1 MLSHVQSLCRRLGN
15 GNGTVREWPLR
26 EGASWRRD
34 DRRSKLELMT
44 RTIEDLIPDYL
55 RGLPVYV
62 PGKPIEEVE
71 RELKVHA
78 VKLASN
84 ENPLGPSPKAIAAAH
99 AVLGDANRYPDG
111 GTHLLRKAL
120 AERHGV
126 SPEEV
131 FIGLGSSEIIDL
143 ASRVLLRAGLQGL
156 TSEGTYAPFSVAI
169 RASGAELVLVP
180 QREFA
185 FDLKA
190 MSRAITPK
198 TGVIYLA
205 NPNNPTGSAFTSKEF
220 EEFLARVPDGVL
232 VVLDEAYI
240 DYAMSMGLRDAV
252 EAYRKRKNLL
262 ILRTF
267 SKVYGLAGLR
277 IGYAIGRPELL
288 SAMNKLRTPFNTSG
302 VAQAAALA
310 ALDDNEHVTRCIQ
323 SNAAERKRLSE
334 GLTKLGFRPV
344 ASEAN
349 FVFMVV
355 GPEATALSDGLLQ
368 MGVIVR
374 PLGWMGFPEAMRI
387 SVGTAEENDKCLS
400 AMTQVIS
407 RRAGKSE
414 LAAR

>member
-1 MLSHVQSLCRRLGN
+1 MATAGEHDW
-15 GNGTVREWPLR
+15 RED
-26 EGASWRRD
+26 GGG
-34 DRRSKLELMT
+34 SKLEEMT
-44 RTIEDLIPDYL
+44 RTIEELIPDYL

-71 RELKVHA
+71 RELKIHA

-84 ENPLGPSPKAIAAAH
+84 ENPLGPSPLGIAAAR

-111 GTHLLRKAL
+111 GTHVLRQTL
-120 AERHGV
+120 AERLGV
-126 SPEEV
+126 SAEEIFV
-131 FIGLGSSEIIDL
+131 GLGSSEIIDL
-143 ASRVLLRAGLQGL
+143 AARVLLRAGLQGL

-169 RASGAELVLVP
+169 RASGAQLVLAP
-180 QREFA
+180 QRDFA
-185 FDLKA
+185 FDPAA
-190 MSRAITPK
+190 MAKAITPK

-205 NPNNPTGSAFTSKEF
+205 NPNNPTGSTFGRAEF
-220 EEFLARVPDGVL
+220 EEFLAAVPDGVL

-240 DYAMSMGLRDAV
+240 HYAVSMGLKDSV
-252 EAYRKRKNLL
+252 EAYGKRKNLL

-267 SKVYGLAGLR
+267 SKVFGLAGLR
-277 IGYAIGRPELL
+277 IGYAIGQPELL

-310 ALDDNEHVTRCIQ
+310 ALDDQEHVTRCIA
-323 SNAAERKRLSE
+323 SNARERKRLSE
-334 GLTKLGFRPV
+334 GLAKLGFPPV

-349 FVFMVV
+349 FVFIVV
-355 GPEATALSDGLLQ
+355 GPEAEALSDELLQ
-368 MGVIVR
+368 VGVIVR

-400 AMTQVIS
+400 AMARVLS
-407 RRAGKSE
+407 GKDRDALKRAPTAPKKGE

>member
-1 MLSHVQSLCRRLGN
+1 
-15 GNGTVREWPLR
+15 
-26 EGASWRRD
+26 
-34 DRRSKLELMT
+34 MT
-44 RTIEDLIPDYL
+44 RTIEELIPDYL

-71 RELKVHA
+71 RELKIHA

-84 ENPLGPSPKAIAAAH
+84 ENPLGPSPKAMAAARG
-99 AVLGDANRYPDG
+99 VLGDSNRYPDG
-111 GTHLLRKAL
+111 GTHLLREAL
-120 AERHGV
+120 AERRGV
-126 SPEEV
+126 SIDEI

-190 MSRAITPK
+190 MARTITPK

-205 NPNNPTGSAFTSKEF
+205 NPNNPTGSAFTEKDF
-220 EEFLARVPDGVL
+220 EEFLASVPDGVL

-240 DYAMSMGLRDAV
+240 DYAVSVGLRDAV

-310 ALDDNEHVTRCIQ
+310 ALDDNEHVVRCIET
-323 SNAAERKRLSE
+323 NARERKRLSE
-334 GLTKLGFRPV
+334 GLAKMGFRPV
-344 ASEAN
+344 PSEAN

-355 GPEATALSDGLLQ
+355 GPEAQALSDDLLR

-374 PLGWMGFPEAMRI
+374 PLGWMGFPEAIRI
-387 SVGTAEENDKCLS
+387 SVGTTEENDKCLS
-400 AMTQVIS
+400 AMARVILK
-407 RRAGKSE
+407 RAGKGE

>member
-1 MLSHVQSLCRRLGN
+1 
-15 GNGTVREWPLR
+15 
-26 EGASWRRD
+26 
-34 DRRSKLELMT
+34 MT
-44 RTIEDLIPDYL
+44 RTIEELIPDYQ

-71 RELKVHA
+71 RELKIHA

-84 ENPLGPSPKAIAAAH
+84 ENPLGPSPKAIAAAR
-99 AVLGDANRYPDG
+99 AVLGDSNRYPDG
-111 GTHLLRKAL
+111 GTYALRQTL
-120 AERHGV
+120 AERRGV
-126 SPEEV
+126 SPQEIFV
-131 FIGLGSSEIIDL
+131 GLGSSEIIDL
-143 ASRVLLRAGLQGL
+143 AARVLLRAGLQGL

-180 QREFA
+180 QRHFA

-190 MSRAITPK
+190 MANAITPK

-205 NPNNPTGSAFTSKEF
+205 NPNNPTGSAFRREEF
-220 EEFLARVPDGVL
+220 DEFLAVVPDDVV

-240 DYAMSMGLRDAV
+240 HYAVSMGLRESV

-277 IGYAIGRPELL
+277 IGYAIGMPELL
-288 SAMNKLRTPFNTSG
+288 SAMNKLKTPFNTSG

-310 ALDDNEHVTRCIQ
+310 ALDDKEHVTRCIET
-323 SNAAERKRLSE
+323 NARERKRLSE
-334 GLTKLGFRPV
+334 DLAKMGFQPV
-344 ASEAN
+344 PSEAN
-349 FVFMVV
+349 FVFIVV
-355 GPEATALSDGLLQ
+355 GPDAKALSDDLLQ

-374 PLGWMGFPEAMRI
+374 PLGWMGFPEAIRI
-387 SVGTAEENDKCLS
+387 SVGTAEENDRCLS
-400 AMTQVIS
+400 AMARVILK
-407 RRAGKSE
+407 RAGKGE